1 MKRIESN
8 NIRFKY
14 LEEQNKILHKK
25 NKELEG
31 RFNARIDS
39 LEKDFKIMFRESEA
53 TNREAM
59 KQLVNSVD
67 ELTNTFNKQVIT
79 EKDERIKEMLKKD
92 KAKNT
97 ALYSFI
103 VAFLMLVVGTFWD
116 MFIQPIIELITGG
129 D

>member
-59 KQLVNSVD
+59 KQLVDSVD

-97 ALYSFI
+97 ALYSFV
-103 VAFLMLVVGTFWD
+103 VALLMLVVGTFWD
-116 MFIQPIIELITGG
+116 MFIQPMIQMMNGG

>member
-25 NKELEG
+25 NKELEE

-59 KQLVNSVD
+59 KQLVDSVD

-97 ALYSFI
+97 ALYSFV
-103 VAFLMLVVGTFWD
+103 VALLMLVVGTFWD